1 MKNLLLVE
9 DLWASYGE
17 HMVLKGVNFAL
28 ERGEKVVIVGP
39 SGSGK
44 STLLKCIVRLVEPI
58 KGKIFL
64 DGVEVTSPKTDIRSV
79 RAKTGFVFQNY
90 NLFPHMTVLENIAL
104 PLRIVKKLTKRDAEE
119 KAKIMLKTVG
129 MDAYMDKYPL
139 QLSGGQQQRVA
150 IARALAMDPILLLL
164 DEPTSAL
171 DPELRGEVLDVLRR
185 IAREGISMLIVTH
198 EMDFAEEVAD
208 RMLFMEDGKIL
219 AADSPSKLI
228 HSLENERLVRFFG
241 KLKA

>member
-1 MKNLLLVE
+1 MKNLLHVE

-17 HMVLKGVNFAL
+17 HIVLKGINFTL
-28 ERGEKVVIVGP
+28 KKGEKVVIVGP

-64 DGVEVTSPKTDIRSV
+64 DGIEVTSHKTDIRSI

-90 NLFPHMTVLENIAL
+90 NLFPHMTVLDNVAL
-104 PLRIVKKLTKRDAEE
+104 PLRIVKKLMKKEAEE
-119 KAKIMLKTVG
+119 KAKAMLKIVG
-129 MDAYMDKYPL
+129 MEPYMNKYPL

-171 DPELRGEVLDVLRR
+171 DPELR
-185 IAREGISMLIVTH
+185 
-198 EMDFAEEVAD
+198 
-208 RMLFMEDGKIL
+208 
-219 AADSPSKLI
+219 
-228 HSLENERLVRFFG
+228 
-241 KLKA
+241 

>member
-1 MKNLLLVE
+1 MKNLLHVE

-17 HMVLKGVNFAL
+17 HIVLKGINFTL
-28 ERGEKVVIVGP
+28 KKGEKVVIVGP

-44 STLLKCIVRLVEPI
+44 STLLKRIVRLVEPI

-64 DGVEVTSPKTDIRSV
+64 DGIEVTSHKTDIRSI

-90 NLFPHMTVLENIAL
+90 NLFPHMTVLDNVAL
-104 PLRIVKKLTKRDAEE
+104 PLRIVKKLMKKEAEE
-119 KAKIMLKTVG
+119 KAKAMLKIVG
-129 MDAYMDKYPL
+129 MEPYMNKYPL

-171 DPELRGEVLDVLRR
+171 DPELRGEVLDVLRQ
-185 IAREGISMLIVTH
+185 IATEGISMLIVTH

-219 AADSPSKLI
+219 AADQPTKLI
-228 HSLENERLVRFFG
+228 HSLENERLVRFFR
-241 KLKA
+241 KLRV